1 MLDPYWGSEQVVAY
15 GSTSTCC
22 PLFQGLFGLESHL
35 AVKTRAVTQQRQGSR
50 RMPAA
55 AGGGGR
61 RGGGSNSSQTNAAF
75 SAAATARA
83 AYADHDR
90 EMELVAVRRQPG

>member
-15 GSTSTCC
+15 GSTSTSC

-35 AVKTRAVTQQRQGSR
+35 AVKTRAATQQRQGSR

-61 RGGGSNSSQTNAAF
+61 RSGGSNSTNAAV

-90 EMELVAVRRQPG
+90 EMEL